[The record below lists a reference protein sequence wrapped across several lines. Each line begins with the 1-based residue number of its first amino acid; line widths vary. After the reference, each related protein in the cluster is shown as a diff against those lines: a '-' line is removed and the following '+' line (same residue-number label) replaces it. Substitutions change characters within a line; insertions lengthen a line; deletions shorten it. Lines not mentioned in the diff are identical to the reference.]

1 MEFYGITLLVRDFV
15 RLLCLIVS
23 LLGGGLKGFV
33 RLVCLIVSLLSWVW
47 WLRDTVKYFTRKECY
62 TNLVRHKNIPAI
74 FRCIRSYLCVLLHL
88 CILICILIWA
98 WR

>member
-1 MEFYGITLLVRDFV
+1 MVELYKNIF
-15 RLLCLIVS
+15 LI
-23 LLGGGLKGFV
+23 GGLKGLIRQLCLFV
-33 RLVCLIVSLLSWVW
+33 LFIGYVW
-47 WLRDTVKYFTRKECY
+47 YIKDTKAYFVQIEYY

-74 FRCIRSYLCVLLHL
+74 FHCIRSYLCVLIHL

>member
-1 MEFYGITLLVRDFV
+1 MVELFKNIF
-15 RLLCLIVS
+15 LI
-23 LLGGGLKGFV
+23 GGLKGFV
-33 RLVCLIVSLLSWVW
+33 RQVCLIALLLGYAWCIG
-47 WLRDTVKYFTRKECY
+47 DTIAYFSQIEYY

-74 FRCIRSYLCVLLHL
+74 FHCIRSYLCVLIHL

>member
-1 MEFYGITLLVRDFV
+1 MELYGITLLVRDFV

-23 LLGGGLKGFV
+23 LL
-33 RLVCLIVSLLSWVW
+33 SWVW
-47 WLRDTVKYFTRKECY
+47 WLHDTVEYFAQIEYY

-74 FRCIRSYLCVLLHL
+74 FHCIRSYLCVLLHL